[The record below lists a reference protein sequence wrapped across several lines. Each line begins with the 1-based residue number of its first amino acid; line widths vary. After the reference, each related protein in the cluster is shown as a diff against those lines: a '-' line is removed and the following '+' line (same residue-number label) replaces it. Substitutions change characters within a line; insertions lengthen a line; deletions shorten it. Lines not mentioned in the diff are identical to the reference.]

1 MKAVV
6 IHHNLNIPGGEAT
19 VAIETIQSLYELGY
33 DVELITV
40 QKPDLESIA
49 KAYGKRLVIRKVKHL
64 FPLKIKYFGIYQR
77 LLTIIPSLTLS
88 SDSDIVINTNG
99 NILPYRIP
107 NDIPYILYLHF
118 PIMRIAN
125 SGYYNNKYQK
135 SLFWKTY
142 FKPYQI
148 MANALTKSAL
158 ARSTII
164 LTISGFSKDAIRKA
178 YPTVDPCILYPPVD
192 IERFSSAYRSNSR
205 RNKVLVISRF
215 SPEKQIEKA
224 IKVAQLVGR
233 IEFEIIGSL
242 VPANRPYFNFLK
254 KMIQGYALEDK
265 IRLSPNATNEELIN
279 AMSTSTV
286 YLHTMQ
292 GEHFGVSIVEA
303 MAAGLV
309 PIVPSYGGCSEIVP
323 PEYRYNTLEEAAKCI
338 CKNIYEYDKEK
349 RERVYDIAKQFSS
362 SKFREKMQQ
371 YIEQACNN
379 SNSDNGSS
387 TNITRRPSTHDQF
400 R

>member
-33 DVELITV
+33 DIELVTV

-49 KAYGKRLVIRKVKHL
+49 KAYGKRLVIRKVKYL
-64 FPLKIKYFGIYQR
+64 FPLKVKYFGIYQR
-77 LLTIIPSLTLS
+77 LLTIIPSLSL

-107 NDIPYILYLHF
+107 NNIPYILYLYF
-118 PIMRIAN
+118 PILRIA
-125 SGYYNNKYQK
+125 SADYYNNKYQK

-142 FKPYQI
+142 FRPYQI

-164 LTISGFSKDAIRKA
+164 LTISGFSRDAIRKA
-178 YPTVDPCILYPPVD
+178 YPTVDPYILYPPVD

-224 IKVAQLVGR
+224 IKIAQLVDR
-233 IEFEIIGSL
+233 IEFEIVGSL
-242 VPANRPYFNFLK
+242 LPSNRPYFNFLQ

-292 GEHFGVSIVEA
+292 GEHFGLSIVEA

-323 PEYRYNTLEEAAKCI
+323 PEYLYSTLEEAAKRI
-338 CKNIYEYDKEK
+338 CKNIYEYDKK
-349 RERVYDIAKQFSS
+349 KMERVYDIAKQFSS
-362 SKFREKMQQ
+362 SKFRERMQQ

-379 SNSDNGSS
+379 SNGDNGS
-387 TNITRRPSTHDQF
+387 TNITKRPSTHDQF

>member
-19 VAIETIQSLYELGY
+19 VVIETIRSLYELGY
-33 DVELITV
+33 DIELITV

-49 KAYGKRLVIRKVKHL
+49 KTYGKRLVIRKIKHL

-77 LLTIIPSLTLS
+77 LLTIISSLSL

-107 NDIPYILYLHF
+107 NDIPYILYFHF
-118 PIMRIAN
+118 PILRIA
-125 SGYYNNKYQK
+125 STDYYNNNKYQK
-135 SLFWKTY
+135 SLFWKIY
-142 FKPYQI
+142 FRPYQI
-148 MANALTKSAL
+148 IANALTKSAL
-158 ARSTII
+158 ARSAII
-164 LTISGFSKDAIRKA
+164 LTNSGFSRDAIRKA
-178 YPTVDPCILYPPVD
+178 YPTVDPYVLYPPVD

-224 IKVAQLVGR
+224 IKVAQLVDR
-233 IEFEIIGSL
+233 IEFEIVGSL
-242 VPANRPYFNFLK
+242 VPANRPYFNFLQ

-323 PEYRYNTLEEAAKCI
+323 PEYLYSTLEEAAKCI
-338 CKNIYEYDKEK
+338 CKNIYVYDKEK
-349 RERVYDIAKQFSS
+349 SEHVYDIAKQFSS
-362 SKFREKMQQ
+362 SKFRERMQH
-371 YIEQACNN
+371 YIEQAYNN
-379 SNSDNGSS
+379 SNGDNDS
-387 TNITRRPSTHDQF
+387 TNITKRPSTHDQF

>member
-1 MKAVV
+1 
-6 IHHNLNIPGGEAT
+6 
-19 VAIETIQSLYELGY
+19 
-33 DVELITV
+33 
-40 QKPDLESIA
+40 
-49 KAYGKRLVIRKVKHL
+49 
-64 FPLKIKYFGIYQR
+64 
-77 LLTIIPSLTLS
+77 
-88 SDSDIVINTNG
+88 
-99 NILPYRIP
+99 
-107 NDIPYILYLHF
+107 
-118 PIMRIAN
+118 
-125 SGYYNNKYQK
+125 
-135 SLFWKTY
+135 
-142 FKPYQI
+142 

-164 LTISGFSKDAIRKA
+164 LTISGFSRDAIRKA
-178 YPTVDPCILYPPVD
+178 YPTVDPYILYPPVN

-224 IKVAQLVGR
+224 IKIAQLVDR
-233 IEFEIIGSL
+233 IEFEIVGSL
-242 VPANRPYFNFLK
+242 LPANRPYFNFLQ

-265 IRLSPNATNEELIN
+265 IRLSPNATYEELIN

-323 PEYRYNTLEEAAKCI
+323 PEYLYSTLEEAAACI
-338 CKNIYEYDKEK
+338 CKNIYGYDKEK
-349 RERVYDIAKQFSS
+349 MERVYDIAKQFSS
-362 SKFREKMQQ
+362 LKFRERLQY

-379 SNSDNGSS
+379 SNGHNDS
-387 TNITRRPSTHDQF
+387 TNITKRPSTYDQF

>member
-1 MKAVV
+1 MSDSAMKAVV

-33 DVELITV
+33 DIELVTV
-40 QKPDLESIA
+40 QKPDLESIV
-49 KAYGKRLVIRKVKHL
+49 KAYGKRPVIRKIKYL
-64 FPLKIKYFGIYQR
+64 FPLKVKYFGIYQR
-77 LLTIIPSLTLS
+77 LLTIISSLS
-88 SDSDIVINTNG
+88 IGDSDIVINTNG

-107 NDIPYILYLHF
+107 NDIPYILYLYF
-118 PIMRIAN
+118 PISQIGYA
-125 SGYYNNKYQK
+125 GYYNNKYQK
-135 SLFWKTY
+135 SLFWKAY
-142 FKPYQI
+142 FRPYRI

-164 LTISGFSKDAIRKA
+164 LAISGFSRDAIRKA
-178 YPTVDPCILYPPVD
+178 YPTVDPYVLYPPVD

-215 SPEKQIEKA
+215 SQEKQIEKA
-224 IKVAQLVGR
+224 IKIAQLVDR

-254 KMIQGYALEDK
+254 KMIQGYALEDRV
-265 IRLSPNATNEELIN
+265 RLSPNATNEELIN
-279 AMSTSTV
+279 AMSTSTA
-286 YLHTMQ
+286 YLHTMR

-323 PEYRYNTLEEAAKCI
+323 PEYCYNTLEEAAKGI

-379 SNSDNGSS
+379 SNGDNGS
-387 TNITRRPSTHDQF
+387 TQI
-400 R
+400 

>member
-1 MKAVV
+1 MRAVV

-33 DVELITV
+33 DIELVTV
-40 QKPDLESIA
+40 QKPDLESIV
-49 KAYGKRLVIRKVKHL
+49 KAYGKRPVIRKIKYL
-64 FPLKIKYFGIYQR
+64 FPLKVKYFGIYQR
-77 LLTIIPSLTLS
+77 LLTIIPSLSL

-107 NDIPYILYLHF
+107 NNIPYILYFHF
-118 PIMRIAN
+118 PILRIA
-125 SGYYNNKYQK
+125 SADYYNNNKYQK

-142 FKPYQI
+142 FRPYQI

-164 LTISGFSKDAIRKA
+164 LAISGFSRDAIRKA
-178 YPTVDPCILYPPVD
+178 YPTVDPYVLYPPVD

-215 SPEKQIEKA
+215 SQEKQIEKA
-224 IKVAQLVGR
+224 IKIAQLVDR
-233 IEFEIIGSL
+233 IEFEIVGSL
-242 VPANRPYFNFLK
+242 VPANRPYFNFLQ

-279 AMSTSTV
+279 AMSTSTI

-323 PEYRYNTLEEAAKCI
+323 PEYLYSTLEEAAKCI
-338 CKNIYEYDKEK
+338 CKNIYGYDKEEK
-349 RERVYDIAKQFSS
+349 ERVYDIAKQFSS
-362 SKFREKMQQ
+362 LKFRERMQH
-371 YIEQACNN
+371 YIEQTCNN
-379 SNSDNGSS
+379 SNGDNDS
-387 TNITRRPSTHDQF
+387 TNTTKRPSTHDDQF